1 MTTQSEQMV
10 ARLWTPEQVSKLPRD
25 HRDAHSNDM
34 RVRAHEELMELHHRS
49 AENAVMDAE
58 DYGVYM
64 VSGLRRQGKTLF
76 ATAWAELYFGAGRV
90 VFSNLGLTFGYRIA
104 AMDLYLLATRVPR
117 RSVVVVDEIHTLLS
131 RYSQNARRERELISA
146 LAGVGKREVL
156 VIGITQQE
164 EMVSH
169 DFMRELDGLIYVRS
183 RRRAAPA
190 YPPWC
195 WVQAATLGPR
205 PLAGRTIAER
215 EYDFNLA
222 PQKKAFRKYP
232 VSPTA
237 MWEASKHVYSWA
249 DVPFGSATG
258 NAISASDMRA
268 AVAEAEEIVFDAQ
281 PDGNEADAQASAEQA
296 WKERAGQWVSMVVSL
311 FREYGKQGR
320 PLKDRR
326 YNVSALMVMV
336 NDYWDQHM
344 AENGIP
350 SFTERE
356 AQAIS
361 RAALNSQ
368 DGAVRIESLVDKYPN
383 ELREWYG

>member
-25 HRDAHSNDM
+25 HRDAHSNAM

-49 AENAVMDAE
+49 AANSVMDAE

-76 ATAWAELYFGAGRV
+76 ATGWAEVYFGAGRV
-90 VFSNLGLTFGYRIA
+90 VFSNLGLTFGYRIE

-183 RRRAAPA
+183 RRRAADA

-258 NAISASDMRA
+258 NAISASDMRT

-281 PDGNEADAQASAEQA
+281 PGEDEADAQALAEQA
-296 WKERAGQWVSMVVSL
+296 WRERANLWVTYVVNV
-311 FREYGKQGR
+311 FAAYGKVGS
-320 PLKDRR
+320 PLEDSR
-326 YNVSALMVMV
+326 YNVKTLATMVH
-336 NDYWDQHM
+336 DYYGTVM
-344 AENGIP
+344 ANNGIAH
-350 SFTERE
+350 FTDKE
-356 AQAIS
+356 ASDFSS
-361 RAALNSQ
+361 RTMNAQN
-368 DGAVRIESLVDKYPN
+368 GYVRVKSLVEKYP
-383 ELREWYG
+383 ELKEWYG